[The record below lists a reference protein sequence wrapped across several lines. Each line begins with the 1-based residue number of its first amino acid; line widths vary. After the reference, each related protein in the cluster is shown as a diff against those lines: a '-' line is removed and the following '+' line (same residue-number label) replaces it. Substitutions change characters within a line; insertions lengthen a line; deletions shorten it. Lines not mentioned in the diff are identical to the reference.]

1 MARAVRLWQS
11 EWYNA
16 IKYAIIRIII
26 VILRIDANLNI
37 IYICH
42 AGQANENFSKKG
54 RVGAVYVK
62 NL

>member
-11 EWYNA
+11 VWYNA

-26 VILRIDANLNI
+26 VVLRIDANLNI

-42 AGQANENFSKKG
+42 AGQPNENFSKKG
-54 RVGAVYVK
+54 WIGEVYVK

>member
-16 IKYAIIRIII
+16 IKYAIIRIIMA
-26 VILRIDANLNI
+26 ILRIDANLNI

-42 AGQANENFSKKG
+42 AGQANENFSKK
-54 RVGAVYVK
+54 
-62 NL
+62 